1 MARPLRITYPGAVY
15 HVMNRGAS
23 RKRVFA
29 QHTDYEMF
37 LQLLAE
43 CHRRW
48 DVEVLA
54 YCLMGNHYHLCLRTP
69 EENLPRVM
77 RHVNGV
83 YTQHVNRT
91 QGRDGPLFRG
101 RYKAL
106 VVESNSYLS
115 AVIRYIHL
123 NPVKA
128 KLVSKPE
135 AYQWSSHAKY
145 LRRKTVPAWLNVE
158 KVLSGFESSRDFQ
171 EFVLTGNDE
180 DLEAY
185 YAAGRQSPVLG
196 SDAFRTRLKKHTG
209 KLSREHPRI
218 ERVGVRP
225 SVDRVVRAVAKT
237 YDVTAST
244 LRTGRRGKLSEGR
257 KVALYLVPR
266 ICDWTLQATADYF
279 GLSSYGGASWAGSQI
294 RKKRDSEPSF
304 RRKLERLE
312 LLILPQ

>member
-29 QHTDYEMF
+29 HHADYELF
-37 LQLLAE
+37 LQLLAD
-43 CHRRW
+43 CHDRW
-48 DVEVLA
+48 RVEVLA

-91 QGRDGPLFRG
+91 SGRDGPLFRG

-106 VVESNSYLS
+106 VVESNTYLS

-128 KLVSKPE
+128 KLASKPE
-135 AYQWSSHAKY
+135 AYLWSSHTKY
-145 LRRKTVPAWLNVE
+145 LRRKTAPAWLNVE
-158 KVLSGFESSRDFQ
+158 KVLSGFESGRDFHA
-171 EFVLTGNDE
+171 FVLEGNDE

-225 SVDRVVRAVAKT
+225 SVGRVMQAVAKT
-237 YDVTAST
+237 YGVTTAT
-244 LRTGRRGKLSEGR
+244 LRKGRRGTLGEGR

-266 ICDWTLQATADYF
+266 LCDWTLQATADYF

-294 RKKRDSEPSF
+294 RKKRDSEASF
-304 RRKLERLE
+304 KRKLERLE
-312 LLILPQ
+312 QIILS

>member
-29 QHTDYEMF
+29 HHADYEVF
-37 LQLLAE
+37 LQLLAD
-43 CHRRW
+43 CHHRW
-48 DVEVLA
+48 RVEVLA

-91 QGRDGPLFRG
+91 QRRDGPLFRG

-106 VVESNSYLS
+106 VVETDSYLP

-128 KLVSKPE
+128 KLVTKPE
-135 AYQWSSHAKY
+135 AYLWSSHASY
-145 LRRKTVPAWLNVE
+145 LRRQSAPAWMNVA
-158 KVLSGFESSRDFQ
+158 KVLSGFGRARDFHA
-171 EFVLTGNDE
+171 FVLAGNDE
-180 DLEAY
+180 ELEAY
-185 YAAGRQSPVLG
+185 YAAGRRAPVLG
-196 SDAFRTRLKKHTG
+196 SDAFRARLKKHTG

-218 ERVGVRP
+218 ERVGAGP
-225 SVDRVVRAVAKT
+225 SADRVLRAVAKI
-237 YDVTAST
+237 YDVSGSA
-244 LRTGRRGKLSEGR
+244 LRKGGRETSGEGR
-257 KVALYLVPR
+257 KVAMYLVPR
-266 ICDWTLQATADYF
+266 LCDWTLQATADYF

-312 LLILPQ
+312 KQILQ